1 MQGLHWRTLACL
13 QGTSKLKINPAAAGR
28 QAKETQSKRER
39 KKRGQKNKRIMPD
52 DIHMNINLACTL
64 KNIIIFIEREKR

>member
-28 QAKETQSKRER
+28 QVNETQSKE
-39 KKRGQKNKRIMPD
+39 KGDTKKNKRIVPD
-52 DIHMNINLACTL
+52 DIHVNINLVCTL
-64 KNIIIFIEREKR
+64 KNMIIFIEREKR